1 MATTSLPSRTTVN
14 SQGIAM
20 SAATP
25 PFLQSLSARAWQAFL
40 EDWEAYRARGGRSPV
55 RHCVS
60 STVLKVI
67 ELRLPKAHARV
78 AAEREA
84 KEESQKVER
93 CSVDEKY
100 SLHKACSCTRQ
111 S

>member
-1 MATTSLPSRTTVN
+1 
-14 SQGIAM
+14 M

-84 KEESQKVER
+84 KEESQKVDGSGDFSKIFR
-93 CSVDEKY
+93 WCSAWRIYHEFECAKGG
-100 SLHKACSCTRQ
+100 SASHW
-111 S
+111 